1 LASATLDEGVVL
13 MLTRRHALVGTALA
27 LALGSAA
34 VTTAAPASATTRGY
48 PAVFLDTQQEG
59 GVPDTGAFGLFS
71 YRIRGDQLCYTL
83 IVRNLTTPAE
93 AGHIHLGAAGVKG
106 PVVIPLEVKRART
119 FTEVTCVTPSTPGIL
134 DKLAANPSGFYVNV
148 HDATYPGGEIRGQLR

>member
-1 LASATLDEGVVL
+1 
-13 MLTRRHALVGTALA
+13 MLTRRSALVGTALA

-34 VTTAAPASATTRGY
+34 VTTAAPASAATTRGY
-48 PAVFLDTQQEG
+48 PAVFLDTEQEG

-83 IVRNLTTPAE
+83 IVRNLTMPAV
-93 AGHIHLGAAGVKG
+93 AGHIHQGAAGTNG
-106 PVVIPLEVKRART
+106 PVVIPLVVKPART
-119 FTEVTCVTPSTPGIL
+119 FTEITCVTPTTPGIL

-148 HDATYPGGEIRGQLR
+148 HDATYPAGEIRGQLR